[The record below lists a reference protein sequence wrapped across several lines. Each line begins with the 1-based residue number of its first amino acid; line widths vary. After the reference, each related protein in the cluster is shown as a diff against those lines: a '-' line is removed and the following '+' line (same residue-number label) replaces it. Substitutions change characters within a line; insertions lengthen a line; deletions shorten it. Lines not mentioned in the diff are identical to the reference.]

1 MLALSGACVGP
12 GVARER
18 GLLARISQLPVH
30 GDRGVGSAGWLYR
43 PRLFLFTSAAGEK
56 PTGSGDPRSDVTS
69 SGRSAVIPRQVA
81 WVEGRLV
88 SRGSLVKVSPG

>member
-43 PRLFLFTSAAGEK
+43 SRLFLFTSAAGEK

-69 SGRSAVIPRQVA
+69 SEEVGSYPKA
-81 WVEGRLV
+81 GRLGGGQV
-88 SRGSLVKVSPG
+88 CKPW